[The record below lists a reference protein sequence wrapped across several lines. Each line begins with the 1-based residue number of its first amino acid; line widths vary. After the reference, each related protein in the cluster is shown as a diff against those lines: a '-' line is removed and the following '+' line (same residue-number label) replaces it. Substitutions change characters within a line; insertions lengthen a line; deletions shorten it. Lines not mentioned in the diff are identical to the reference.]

1 MQIIVNTCF
10 THQGNGVSRMIN
22 PKLKNL
28 VQFMVE
34 RKDGIKGSDN
44 IDDLAVFISESMNSV
59 CADYLQDY
67 LQDQTTDNA
76 DKIAEKLV
84 QAMSDYAEDQNLF
97 AMMESED
104 ANGSKE

>member
-1 MQIIVNTCF
+1 
-10 THQGNGVSRMIN
+10 MIN

-28 VQFMVE
+28 VQFMVK

-104 ANGSKE
+104 ADGSKE